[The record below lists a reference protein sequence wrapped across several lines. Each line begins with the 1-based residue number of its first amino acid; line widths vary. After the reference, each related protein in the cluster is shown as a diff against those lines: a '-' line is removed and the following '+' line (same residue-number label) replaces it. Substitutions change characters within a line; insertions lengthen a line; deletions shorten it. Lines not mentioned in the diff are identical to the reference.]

1 MPLFA
6 RDSPALRV
14 LTQDELLHHISGFM
28 RGVPFVVGAF
38 AVREAQRGA
47 QERANLQVTAG
58 TTLYPQPRGYLPQL
72 AIIRADLDMLERL
85 LQVSLLPEHKRNPRL
100 EFFEVI
106 RCAVMFNRLEVLRWL
121 GEHCNLTEY
130 EFEGNLLNYAIHYSG
145 DVAVL
150 DWLHGHVPRQFVH
163 IRPWQLCF
171 AASRGNLTAARK
183 GAAKKKH
190 QDVVQYLSGIM
201 ADNVWSCNPRRH
213 EGDGPRRCQKNE
225 YALVLQRRPSRLL
238 RSNSK
243 VRKVEG
249 GFFAR
254 MFGSDTGRREPTRLC
269 SRDVSVVHRTSES
282 LSTHEVM
289 T

>member
-171 AASRGNLTAARK
+171 AA
-183 GAAKKKH
+183 
-190 QDVVQYLSGIM
+190 
-201 ADNVWSCNPRRH
+201 
-213 EGDGPRRCQKNE
+213 
-225 YALVLQRRPSRLL
+225 
-238 RSNSK
+238 
-243 VRKVEG
+243 
-249 GFFAR
+249 
-254 MFGSDTGRREPTRLC
+254 DTGRREPTRLC

-289 T
+289 A

>member
-1 MPLFA
+1 MP
-6 RDSPALRV
+6 RDSPALHV

-150 DWLHGHVPRQFVH
+150 DWLHGMCLASSCTSARGS
-163 IRPWQLCF
+163 C
-171 AASRGNLTAARK
+171 ASRRP
-183 GAAKKKH
+183 GA
-190 QDVVQYLSGIM
+190 
-201 ADNVWSCNPRRH
+201 
-213 EGDGPRRCQKNE
+213 
-225 YALVLQRRPSRLL
+225 
-238 RSNSK
+238 
-243 VRKVEG
+243 
-249 GFFAR
+249 
-254 MFGSDTGRREPTRLC
+254 T
-269 SRDVSVVHRTSES
+269 
-282 LSTHEVM
+282 
-289 T
+289 